1 MLSARQLDIVRT
13 GRWDWLVDFV
23 DTWFAVPLSMED
35 GAGSEEISAAESRL
49 GLRLP
54 AALSEWF
61 ELIGRRLI
69 DIQDQP
75 ATPATLREQDG
86 GLAVWVENQGVWSI
100 ITRSAEDDPTC
111 STEITTEENALVGT
125 WTADRLTLAL
135 HSMLVSD
142 TLVGVWS
149 EALTGPLG
157 KLKASVRGGA
167 IQDIG
172 QADQDRLF
180 DAYSPL
186 RLPRTPTYPAPA
198 RGDQHTL
205 LRGDLDWGTGIEW
218 ATATDDAFERFTAFV
233 DLDPPGG
240 EHELVLEVRDPS
252 TKATRF
258 AAAHVDVRSGAGTS
272 PALMEPFQHALRG
285 GLGHLAVV
293 SSGTDQVECRVITS
307 RPDEAAAALL
317 AAIPADIR
325 NEFLIKTR
333 PTAIVNYRIIHAP
346 LK

>member
-13 GRWDWLVDFV
+13 GRWDWLVGFI
-23 DTWFAVPLSMED
+23 DTWFAAPLRAED
-35 GAGSEEISAAESRL
+35 GAGFEEIAAAESRL

-54 AALSEWF
+54 AALREWF

-75 ATPATLREQDG
+75 STPATLREQDG
-86 GLAVWVENQGVWSI
+86 GLVVWVENQGVWSI
-100 ITRSAEDDPTC
+100 ITRSTEDDPAC
-111 STEITTEENALVGT
+111 STDVTTEEDALVGT
-125 WTADRLTLAL
+125 WTVDRLTLAL

-157 KLKASVRGGA
+157 KLKANVRGGA
-167 IQDIG
+167 IQDTS

-180 DAYSPL
+180 DAYTPL
-186 RLPRTPTYPAPA
+186 PLPRTPPYPAPP
-198 RGDQHTL
+198 RGAQQTL
-205 LRGDLDWGTGIEW
+205 LRGDLDWGMGIEW
-218 ATATDDAFERFTAFV
+218 ATATDDAFESFTSLV

-240 EHELVLEVRDPS
+240 EHTLVLEVRDPS
-252 TKATRF
+252 IKATRF
-258 AAAHVDVRSGAGTS
+258 AASHVDLRSGVSTT
-272 PALMEPFQHALRG
+272 PALMDPFQHALRD
-285 GLGHLAVV
+285 GLGHLTVV
-293 SSGTDQVECRVITS
+293 SSGTDVVECRVITS
-307 RPDEAAAALL
+307 RPDEAASALL

-325 NEFLIKTR
+325 NEFLVKTR
-333 PTAIVNYRIIHAP
+333 PTAIVNYRIIRAP